1 MPSAAF
7 PERQGAGV
15 SQITNEEIVIFGGFS
30 GKFLR
35 ECYLYNVSRNTMTKA
50 TNQPDID
57 LFAFQMPT
65 VLDKSGGQN
74 KIITAD
80 WQSKRIIEYEYNG
93 RFKSIKDMRN
103 I

>member
-1 MPSAAF
+1 
-7 PERQGAGV
+7 
-15 SQITNEEIVIFGGFS
+15 
-30 GKFLR
+30 
-35 ECYLYNVSRNTMTKA
+35 
-50 TNQPDID
+50 
-57 LFAFQMPT
+57 MPT

-103 I
+103 IQH

>member
-1 MPSAAF
+1 M
-7 PERQGAGV
+7 
-15 SQITNEEIVIFGGFS
+15 SQITNDEIVIFGGFS

-35 ECYLYNVSRNTMTKA
+35 ECYLYHVGENAMKKANV
-50 TNQPDID
+50 QPDID

-65 VLDKSGGQN
+65 VLDKSNNAN

-103 I
+103 IQM

>member
-1 MPSAAF
+1 MPSALF

-15 SQITNEEIVIFGGFS
+15 SQISNDEIVIFGGFS

-35 ECYLYNVSRNTMTKA
+35 ECYLYHVGDNSMKKA
-50 TNQPDID
+50 SVQPDID

-65 VLDKSGGQN
+65 VLEKGQNGGN

-80 WQSKRIIEYEYNG
+80 W
-93 RFKSIKDMRN
+93 
-103 I
+103 

>member
-1 MPSAAF
+1 M
-7 PERQGAGV
+7 
-15 SQITNEEIVIFGGFS
+15 
-30 GKFLR
+30 R
-35 ECYLYNVSRNTMTKA
+35 ECYLYNIGQNTMKKA
-50 TNQPDID
+50 VNQPDID

-65 VLDKSGGQN
+65 VLDKSAGQN

-103 I
+103 IQMNWAW

>member
-1 MPSAAF
+1 
-7 PERQGAGV
+7 
-15 SQITNEEIVIFGGFS
+15 
-30 GKFLR
+30 LR
-35 ECYLYNVSRNTMTKA
+35 ECYLYHVGENTMKKA
-50 TNQPDID
+50 ASQPDID

-65 VLDKSGGQN
+65 VLDKSSGAN

-103 I
+103 IQLWAEMWVSLK